1 MPWSY
6 DPLWKLLIDKKIK
19 RTQLISLIGMQS
31 QTIANM
37 GKNLPVS
44 MDTLEKLCAYL
55 DCRIEDIVEYIP
67 EEKS

>member
-6 DPLWKLLIDKKIK
+6 DPLWKILIDKKIK

-67 EEKS
+67 EERS